1 MKIKSKQTMK
11 PIYNIILLFLFSVIV
26 ISSSCKDEIPN
37 LDEKIPDENVSY
49 AEHIQ
54 PVFNIKC
61 ATSSCHDDA
70 SRQGGLSLTNW
81 ANTTANALFVFPFEP
96 DNSILIWAIE
106 GQSGAT
112 VMPPLGRAALSGKEI
127 TGIRTWVAEGA
138 KNN

>member
-11 PIYNIILLFLFSVIV
+11 PIYNFILLFLFSVIV
-26 ISSSCKDEIPN
+26 IISSCKDEIPN
-37 LDEKIPDENVSY
+37 LDDEIPDKNVSY

-81 ANTTANALFVFPFEP
+81 ASATSNPLFIFPYEP
-96 DNSILIWAIE
+96 DNSKLIWAIE
-106 GQSGAT
+106 FQSGAT
-112 VMPPLGRAALSGKEI
+112 VMPPLGRAALSDKER